1 MKYRLATAFV
11 LLVALFLFSIAVAA
25 QHPQHHPAQT
35 TPKAE
40 SKGDTSGVMM
50 AQHQE
55 MEKPIDYLLHSLA
68 AMEVERDP
76 AAMSSKL
83 VNHRSL
89 LEELQSKVNQCSEMT
104 AHLDEQRKICTM
116 MRSEKKQD

>member
-11 LLVALFLFSIAVAA
+11 LLVALFLFSMAVAA
-25 QHPQHHPAQT
+25 QHPEHHPAQT

-40 SKGDTSGVMM
+40 SREDKPGAMM

-55 MEKPIDYLLHSLA
+55 MEKLIDYLLHSLA

-76 AAMSSKL
+76 AAITSNL
-83 VNHRSL
+83 ANHRSL
-89 LEELQSKVNQCSEMT
+89 LEQLQSRVKQCSEMT
-104 AHLDEQRKICTM
+104 ANSDEHRKICPM